1 MRSGLPSCRWLGRP
15 FDLNIFLF
23 GPHSLPYLPYLISDI
38 FSWLNSKALV
48 PQERYIYIYS
58 KGSRDKI
65 YSSMGTSPLCRHK
78 LGPSLPNLEA
88 CSWARSSAESR
99 MNTPQVH
106 VKIRRVFIH
115 LESLPTQLLLDVP
128 HVVFS
133 PEIHRDA
140 EKSMRF
146 TCSTSP

>member
-38 FSWLNSKALV
+38 FSWTISSK
-48 PQERYIYIYS
+48 
-58 KGSRDKI
+58 
-65 YSSMGTSPLCRHK
+65 SSH
-78 LGPSLPNLEA
+78 EA

-115 LESLPTQLLLDVP
+115 LESLPTSFCWMFHMLFLALRSTEILRSRCASHAAHLLEKKRKHP
-128 HVVFS
+128 S
-133 PEIHRDA
+133 PTSWIH
-140 EKSMRF
+140 
-146 TCSTSP
+146 